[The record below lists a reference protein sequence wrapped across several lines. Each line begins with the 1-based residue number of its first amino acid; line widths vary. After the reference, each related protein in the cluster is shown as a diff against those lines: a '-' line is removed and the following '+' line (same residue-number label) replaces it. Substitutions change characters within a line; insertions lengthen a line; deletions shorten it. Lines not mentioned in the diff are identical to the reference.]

1 MITRANIRRQLRASG
16 GITNAISRKDY
27 SMGGSIGGGII
38 QGNPM
43 GTRTGYFNPFKSIK
57 KAVKKVGNVAKQ
69 VIKSPLGKAALIG
82 LGGYMLGPSI
92 GAGFGKMG
100 TFGKSLFGNFASQLG
115 PQATSGAVNNSTV
128 ALAPIALVLNKLNTS
143 LPAVIVIVIVSAFPE
158 SSDTNIDLITAV
170 EADGTVYNVVADVL
184 VRSTFLFTNELA
196 ISL

>member
-69 VIKSPLGKAALIG
+69 VVKSPVGRALIIGGLATLPFGGPGAAFRSIGGGLGK
-82 LGGYMLGPSI
+82 MLGSFAGK
-92 GAGFGKMG
+92 GAFGQVIKCLDH
-100 TFGKSLFGNFASQLG
+100 KHKEL
-115 PQATSGAVNNSTV
+115 V
-128 ALAPIALVLNKLNTS
+128 AIKLVKN
-143 LPAVIVIVIVSAFPE
+143 
-158 SSDTNIDLITAV
+158 
-170 EADGTVYNVVADVL
+170 
-184 VRSTFLFTNELA
+184 
-196 ISL
+196 